1 MKALHDISSAPYL
14 RFSDLRTAFS
24 LPRYQQDWYDRYI
37 GRRALRGPRE
47 VFFYD
52 YYEPQRWLNE
62 DWEPAAEMPRPR
74 SSREVVS
81 RLDEDVARLEQLN
94 LPGRYALVVS
104 RSELRALTAAGVLYE
119 GAQLEYRGYRIALTG

>member
-1 MKALHDISSAPYL
+1 MKALHDIQSRP
-14 RFSDLRTAFS
+14 RLRTAFS

-37 GRRALRGPRE
+37 ERRALRGVPRE

-62 DWEPAAEMPRPR
+62 DWEPVAEMPRPR
-74 SSREVVS
+74 SSREVVG

-104 RSELRALTAAGVLYE
+104 RSELRALTAAGVLHE
-119 GAQLEYRGYRIALTG
+119 GAQLEYRGHRIALTG